1 MTPEQAPERLAYTMY
16 WAIKRYGLDGIFR
29 ARWVE
34 ATGRREQERQIT
46 LIAAQQHN
54 QYPRAESHSM
64 FPPPT
69 ALRRWQRCSSM
80 RNCSL
85 YRAHGTPTA
94 PWRAT
99 QTTSHEDGR
108 SALCCRNVSRR
119 QRLTWL
125 RTAALPIRL
134 ETAIPRREWGSNVGK
149 I

>member
-1 MTPEQAPERLAYTMY
+1 MTPEQAPERLAYATY

-34 ATGRREQERQIT
+34 ATGRWKQERQIT

-54 QYPRAESHSM
+54 QYPRVEPHSM

-69 ALRRWQRCSSM
+69 ALRRRQRCSSM

-99 QTTSHEDGR
+99 QTTSHGDGR
-108 SALCCRNVSRR
+108 RAVRCRKVSRR
-119 QRLTWL
+119 QRLVRL
-125 RTAALPIRL
+125 RTPALPIRL
-134 ETAIPRREWGSNVGK
+134 ETAIPRRERGSEVGK